1 MAPSDDQRA
10 LLQLLVARKKSPAE
24 IATVLDVDES
34 EVGSRTAGALEAMAP
49 GGAPVPPAVALYLV
63 GAADP
68 ITRADAVSMLD
79 RDPELSD
86 RSDRIREALSGEFNL
101 GTPGMD
107 PRPEPAVRAKGTDHQ
122 RPPKRGEKRAEGT
135 DSASRPTGSDS
146 RGMDARQRRLLSIL
160 ISAAG
165 LAIVVVA
172 VVLLVNGED
181 PASDPVEA
189 PTVAELSPVRGETGG
204 GTVEFGFSGNEF
216 AANVSFTAL
225 EPNTRGESYALWFDG
240 PVGAF
245 PFDRATVGAQGII
258 AGQSR
263 INQAIICFIAADL
276 FTDVKLSRSRDEQFR
291 GALRQAVT
299 ARGGS
304 GPFPEY
310 VGTTVLEGPISM
322 PTETRQALVRECGG
336 RTSAG
341 GSQGS

>member
-10 LLQLLVARKKSPAE
+10 LLQLLIGRKKSPGE
-24 IATVLDVDES
+24 IAKVLDVDEA
-34 EVGSRTAGALEAMAP
+34 EVGSRTADALEAISP
-49 GGAPVPPAVALYLV
+49 GGPAIPPAVALYLV

-79 RDPELSD
+79 RDPELAD
-86 RSDRIREALSGEFNL
+86 RSDRAREALSGEFQVANPK
-101 GTPGMD
+101 TD
-107 PRPEPAVRAKGTDHQ
+107 SKPEADVRGKGTGP
-122 RPPKRGEKRAEGT
+122 RTPPQGEEGRADQA
-135 DSASRPTGSDS
+135 DSASRPTGGETK
-146 RGMDARQRRLLSIL
+146 GMDAGQRRLLSIL

-172 VVLLVNGED
+172 VALLVNGED

-216 AANVSFTAL
+216 AANVSFTSL
-225 EPNTRGESYALWFDG
+225 EPSAQGESYALWFDG

-245 PFDRATVGAQGII
+245 PFDRATVGDQGII

-299 ARGGS
+299 ARAGS

-310 VGTTVLEGPISM
+310 VGTTVLKGPISM

>member
-1 MAPSDDQRA
+1 MALPDDQRA
-10 LLQLLVARKKSPAE
+10 LLQLLVVRKKTPGE
-24 IATVLDVDES
+24 IATILEVDEAQ
-34 EVGSRTAGALEAMAP
+34 VGSRTADALETIAP
-49 GGAPVPPAVALYLV
+49 GGPAIPPAVALYLV

-68 ITRADAVSMLD
+68 ITRADAVSLLD
-79 RDPELSD
+79 REPELTE
-86 RSDRIREALSGEFNL
+86 RSDRVREALSSEFQL
-101 GTPGMD
+101 DTPGVATKAE
-107 PRPEPAVRAKGTDHQ
+107 PSAARRGSEPKTTARGAGKRSEGAAPEPKSTG
-122 RPPKRGEKRAEGT
+122 GE
-135 DSASRPTGSDS
+135 S
-146 RGMDARQRRLLSIL
+146 RGMDPRQRRLLSIL

-181 PASDPVEA
+181 PGSDPVEA

-204 GTVEFGFSGNEF
+204 GSVEFGFSGNEF
-216 AANVSFTAL
+216 AANISFTSL
-225 EPNTRGESYALWFDG
+225 KPNTPGESYALWFDG

-245 PFDRATVGAQGII
+245 PFERATVGGQGVI

-276 FTDVKLSRSRDEQFR
+276 FTDVKLSRSSDEQFR

>member
-1 MAPSDDQRA
+1 MALSDDQRA
-10 LLQLLVARKKSPAE
+10 LLQLLVVRKKTPAE
-24 IATVLDVDES
+24 IATILDVDEA
-34 EVGSRTAGALEAMAP
+34 EVGSRTAGALQVMAP
-49 GGAPVPPAVALYLV
+49 GGPEVPPQIALYLV

-79 RDPELSD
+79 REPELSD
-86 RSDRIREALSGEFNL
+86 RSDRIRQALSGEFKI
-101 GTPGMD
+101 GTPKAYSK
-107 PRPEPAVRAKGTDHQ
+107 PEPAPRKGREPKTAGAKT
-122 RPPKRGEKRAEGT
+122 EGA
-135 DSASRPTGSDS
+135 DSTPTAHDS
-146 RGMDARQRRLLSIL
+146 KGMDAGQRRLLSIL

-181 PASDPVEA
+181 PGSDPVEA

-216 AANVSFTAL
+216 AANISFTAL
-225 EPNTRGESYALWFDG
+225 EPNTQGESYALWFDG

-245 PFDRATVGAQGII
+245 PFDRATVGGQGVI

-263 INQAIICFIAADL
+263 INQAIICFIAAAL
-276 FTDVKLSRSRDEQFR
+276 FTDVKLSRSRAEQFR